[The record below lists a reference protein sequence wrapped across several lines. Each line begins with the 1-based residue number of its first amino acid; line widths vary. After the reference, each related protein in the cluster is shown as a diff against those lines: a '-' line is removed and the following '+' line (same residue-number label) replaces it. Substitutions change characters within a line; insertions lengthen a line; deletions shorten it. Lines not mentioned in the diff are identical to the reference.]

1 MKRIIYTIVVTGMF
15 LFACNNTSDKEK
27 NEQTKAGKH
36 ALTSMEFTEPEFDF
50 GTITRGEV
58 VTHRFVFKNTG
69 NADLYISKVLADC
82 GCTAADYVKE
92 AVKPDEEGY
101 IELIFNSDG
110 YYGLQIKKANV
121 YANTQPAVH
130 ELTIAAT
137 VK

>member
-1 MKRIIYTIVVTGMF
+1 MRIIYTIVVLSII
-15 LFACNNTSDKEK
+15 LFACNNSSDKEK
-27 NEQTKAGKH
+27 SKQTRAEKH

-50 GTITRGEV
+50 GTITGGEV
-58 VTHRFVFKNTG
+58 VAHRFIFKNTG

-82 GCTAADYVKE
+82 GCTVADYVKE
-92 AVKPDEEGY
+92 AVKPNEEGY
-101 IELIFNSDG
+101 VELIFNSDG
-110 YYGLQIKKANV
+110 YHGLQIKKVNV